1 MAFRPIEKSI
11 KQNKSASVLP
21 TQDLNEG
28 DLNTFGG
35 GVFIKHSLV
44 KKAIKLNDTGLEQVQ
59 NVILDEK
66 LHL

>member
-28 DLNTFGG
+28 DLKY
-35 GVFIKHSLV
+35 IRWRCIY
-44 KKAIKLNDTGLEQVQ
+44 KAQFSQKVQ
-59 NVILDEK
+59 
-66 LHL
+66 